1 MVLSKRWQQW
11 RMCLLTFNLLRNKL
25 SFHSIL
31 NSRTQNLSTH
41 TYIPSRA
48 SQVALVVK
56 NTLANA
62 GDMRHAGSIPGLGR
76 SPGGGH
82 GNRLKHS
89 CLENPMERGAWLAT
103 VQGVAKNS
111 DTTKAT
117 QHSTAHV
124 SLHIFSL
131 NLFQNSPLI
140 LKVLLQSITLCSD
153 YSFIV

>member
-1 MVLSKRWQQW
+1 M
-11 RMCLLTFNLLRNKL
+11 TFFSLVFSGGSPFWLHL
-25 SFHSIL
+25 FYQL
-31 NSRTQNLSTH
+31 
-41 TYIPSRA
+41 
-48 SQVALVVK
+48 VLVVK
-56 NTLANA
+56 NSLANA

-117 QHSTAHV
+117 
-124 SLHIFSL
+124 
-131 NLFQNSPLI
+131 
-140 LKVLLQSITLCSD
+140 
-153 YSFIV
+153 